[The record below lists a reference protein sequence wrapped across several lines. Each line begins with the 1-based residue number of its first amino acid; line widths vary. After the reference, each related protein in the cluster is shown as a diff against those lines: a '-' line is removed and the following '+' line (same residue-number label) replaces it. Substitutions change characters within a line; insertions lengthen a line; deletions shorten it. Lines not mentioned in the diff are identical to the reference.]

1 MNVTSRR
8 SEFLPFLLV
17 LFTGAL
23 LAALIAPKGLELFG
37 YGGMTLEAILARPEV
52 GVGRSLLL
60 SQGLYALFMFLLPA
74 LFLYQRWHDGRV
86 ASLLQP
92 SWSALDSLL
101 AWIIL
106 PALLP
111 ALNACNSLWVGA
123 AHGMDFMA
131 PHFEAQAQSA
141 LAVDRMLFMP
151 TWVDH
156 AASILVFVVLAAF
169 SEEFLFRASLQRFLH
184 GQAKPFMAIIGATI
198 AFTIGHMNFI
208 QWPFLVGAGF
218 TLGLVYYLSG
228 RLWISFGAH
237 LIHNGLTYYWT
248 QEAGP
253 NAYGTMEE
261 VLPFWIILCG
271 LIIALS
277 AGWLLIKRHA
287 PKPHRA
293 A

>member
-131 PHFEAQAQSA
+131 PHAFYADLGRPCRKYSRLCCARSLFGRISLSRQPTEISAWASQAFYGHSWRHDCFYDRSYELHPMA
-141 LAVDRMLFMP
+141 LLGGSRLYPWTCVLSIWPLVDQL
-151 TWVDH
+151 WC
-156 AASILVFVVLAAF
+156 ASH
-169 SEEFLFRASLQRFLH
+169 S
-184 GQAKPFMAIIGATI
+184 
-198 AFTIGHMNFI
+198 
-208 QWPFLVGAGF
+208 
-218 TLGLVYYLSG
+218 
-228 RLWISFGAH
+228 
-237 LIHNGLTYYWT
+237 
-248 QEAGP
+248 
-253 NAYGTMEE
+253 
-261 VLPFWIILCG
+261 
-271 LIIALS
+271 
-277 AGWLLIKRHA
+277 
-287 PKPHRA
+287 
-293 A
+293 